1 MKLKKIYKNMPALL
15 KRTMWAKTLGFIV
28 SLLAF
33 ISIIVNGYYANN
45 MMMSWG
51 ILFWYPLV
59 GVMVGLSGT
68 MDKHPLL
75 GKMTIWR

>member
-1 MKLKKIYKNMPALL
+1 MKLKKIYKNMSALL
-15 KRTMWAKTLGFIV
+15 KRTMWAKILGFIV

-33 ISIIVNGYYANN
+33 IWFIMNGYYTDNS
-45 MMMSWG
+45 MMAWG